1 MLYKTTHNH
10 YSLTFV
16 SLNCSNTGLVSFLP
30 SVSLYPI
37 TLSNSDKLTSI
48 TLKLKILLGSLVW
61 PPTPFTTTHCFTLPN
76 HFHQFGIYKTYH
88 GPHLVWVF
96 KMTVL
101 GMCVSLGV
109 ILYAWNITQV
119 WGEQDISRIGG
130 HQGLRAERS
139 LGQIKKSPL
148 ALILHQWRLITL
160 DHSANIL
167 RMG

>member
-96 KMTVL
+96 KNDGVGYVCFIRSYFICMKYYS
-101 GMCVSLGV
+101 SLRG
-109 ILYAWNITQV
+109 T
-119 WGEQDISRIGG
+119 G
-130 HQGLRAERS
+130 HQQNRWPPRFEGWKVPRPNKKISTGLDFASVETDYFGS
-139 LGQIKKSPL
+139 QCKYP
-148 ALILHQWRLITL
+148 
-160 DHSANIL
+160 
-167 RMG
+167 